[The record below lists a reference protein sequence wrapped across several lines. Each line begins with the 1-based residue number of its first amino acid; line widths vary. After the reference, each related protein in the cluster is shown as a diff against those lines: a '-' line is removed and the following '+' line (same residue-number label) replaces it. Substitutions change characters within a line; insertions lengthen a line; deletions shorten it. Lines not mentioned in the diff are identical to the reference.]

1 MGRGEGSP
9 LIVLDTHAWLWWQI
23 GSGELSKPAAAEIGR
38 ADEIGVSA
46 MTCWELTM
54 LERRGKIRFERGA
67 SAWVRQALADDRTT
81 LLPITDRIAVRAGQ
95 LHPAIAEPADALIFA
110 TAVEHR
116 APLVTRDRLL
126 RQHDPSRTIW

>member
-9 LIVLDTHAWLWWQI
+9 LIVLDTHVWLWWQI
-23 GSGELSKPAAAEIGR
+23 GSRELSKPAEAEIDR

-67 SAWVRQALADDRTT
+67 SAWVRQALADD
-81 LLPITDRIAVRAGQ
+81 
-95 LHPAIAEPADALIFA
+95 
-110 TAVEHR
+110 
-116 APLVTRDRLL
+116 
-126 RQHDPSRTIW
+126 